1 MVVPVKG
8 DFVPWNPKV
17 IYFTCPNEPEMEFIN
32 HQTNQQYEN
41 LN

>member
-17 IYFTCPNEPEMEFIN
+17 IYFTCPNTPKEEFIN
-32 HQTNQQYEN
+32 HTTG
-41 LN
+41 